1 MLTGRF
7 NLRRTMTGRIVLQVE
22 EEVEPRFAF
31 FGKKA
36 RHRRWR
42 DATLM
47 DLAMPEMRALIDL
60 RYKPQFMPQSHYPVP
75 PAPAATL
82 VEEARD
88 QIGESRQPVP
98 LSDGRLYGTAH

>member
-7 NLRRTMTGRIVLQVE
+7 NLRRTMMGRIVLQVE

-31 FGKKA
+31 FGKKP
-36 RHRRWR
+36 RQRRWR

-75 PAPAATL
+75 PAPAANL
-82 VEEARD
+82 VEAARD
-88 QIGESRQPVP
+88 EIGDAGRPSRLPDERP
-98 LSDGRLYGTAH
+98 YGTAH